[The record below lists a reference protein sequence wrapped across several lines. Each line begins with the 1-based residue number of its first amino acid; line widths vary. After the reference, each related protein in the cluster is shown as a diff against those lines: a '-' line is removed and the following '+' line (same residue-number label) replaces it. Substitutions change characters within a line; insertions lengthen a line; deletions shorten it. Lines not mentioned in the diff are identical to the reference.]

1 MNEIFIII
9 NAKDANLLGMEN
21 GEYSCFSTRL
31 GTEKFTYF
39 NRWEWNLLSFD
50 QVSRIENLNLQLFL
64 SIIEGVK
71 IWIHVPLF
79 ISFVENGRCE
89 SSDFQTLRI
98 KKFRFYQW
106 FEEGLKSTFLCL
118 LTVEDERW
126 ESTSFDF
133 QALETEDMNLLASD
147 FKPVKEWIYVF
158 FFVYQPRME
167 DVNPR
172 LETEIVNLRFFFS
185 SIVDKNRISLS
196 HVAFIKHAHV
206 ETLVISVR
214 KVRLE
219 FMEERLI
226 NDLCLQIKQNF
237 FL

>member
-1 MNEIFIII
+1 
-9 NAKDANLLGMEN
+9 
-21 GEYSCFSTRL
+21 
-31 GTEKFTYF
+31 
-39 NRWEWNLLSFD
+39 
-50 QVSRIENLNLQLFL
+50 
-64 SIIEGVK
+64 
-71 IWIHVPLF
+71 
-79 ISFVENGRCE
+79 
-89 SSDFQTLRI
+89 
-98 KKFRFYQW
+98 
-106 FEEGLKSTFLCL
+106 
-118 LTVEDERW
+118 
-126 ESTSFDF
+126 
-133 QALETEDMNLLASD
+133 MNLR
-147 FKPVKEWIYVF
+147 F

-226 NDLCLQIKQNF
+226 NDLCLQIK
-237 FL
+237 